1 VIVGQRTGRVAVP
14 LRERD
19 LDHQNH
25 VYHGV
30 MLTLLD
36 EGRVRFYADHLGIE
50 DAASYV
56 VVRVELDYH
65 TETVLADGPL
75 SIEFAVERAG
85 TTSLRTIESVMS
97 ASGRRVATAV
107 ITCVLWDP
115 ESRMPRPLT
124 AAERERLE
132 RFMALPAPDDL
143 VDVLETER

>member
-1 VIVGQRTGRVAVP
+1 VP

-36 EGRVRFYADHLGIE
+36 EGRVRFFADYLGIE
-50 DAASYV
+50 EAASYV

-75 SIEFAVERAG
+75 TIEYAVERAG
-85 TTSLRTIESVMS
+85 TTSVRTLECVMTVT
-97 ASGRRVATAV
+97 GRRVATAV
-107 ITCVLWDP
+107 ITCVLWDA
-115 ESRMPRPLT
+115 ETRAPRALT
-124 AAERERLE
+124 TAERERLE
-132 RFMALPAPDDL
+132 RFATPPPLGEVVEIAGAE
-143 VDVLETER
+143 VLGTER